1 MYLGITNNCTKHGP
15 TGGGTRFSAKVNTF
29 LHTLRVGDKRI
40 YNSGMYKFIIFYNCQ
55 SIFLHLGDE
64 ATVREPNETA
74 SEEEIQEE
82 GEVIARHYCHL
93 HKDKDKDKD
102 NDKNKDKVKGEV
114 IAGHYCHLHKDKDK
128 DKD

>member
-1 MYLGITNNCTKHGP
+1 MMTKITKNANISIPPPQKKCQFEG
-15 TGGGTRFSAKVNTF
+15 
-29 LHTLRVGDKRI
+29 LILVGDKRI
-40 YNSGMYKFIIFYNCQ
+40 YNSGMYKFLIFYNCQ
-55 SIFLHLGDE
+55 SIFLHLGDK

-102 NDKNKDKVKGEV
+102 
-114 IAGHYCHLHKDKDK
+114 
-128 DKD
+128 